1 MRKDGSAYDRQV
13 SVRAYE
19 VVRELTDKVEQ
30 LGEACPVYLHRRM
43 LAVEADAVLIIVNI
57 RRILQEPVRPV
68 DRDRNYPVVLSCRV
82 VYSACIAFILS
93 AQLTSRINGCRHV
106 AGSSY
111 SLRVLLRLGQV
122 DRYIQVAVL
131 CRSDPLHILA
141 DAVSSYIVGILTE
154 LIVPLSSSLRTLSV
168 FCPELT
174 YYLCRP
180 RCEPAHDLCIEEVS
194 VDDRVLLQG
203 AVLICKI
210 RERVKYDAELS
221 IVRNFY
227 FRYVISSENIDDRVH
242 RPDAFAFFNQA
253 FAQCIFRKCFYCV
266 HVCFPSLYISR
277 HIRISAGFL
286 PAAQIIQDGIII
298 S

>member
-1 MRKDGSAYDRQV
+1 MRKNGSAYDRQV

-19 VVRELTDKVEQ
+19 VVRELADKVEQ
-30 LGEACPVYLHRRM
+30 LGEARAVYLHRCM
-43 LAVEADAVLIIVNI
+43 LTVETDAVLVVVNV
-57 RRILQEPVRPV
+57 RRILKEPVRSV

-82 VYSACIAFILS
+82 IDSACVALIFS
-93 AQLTSRINGCRHV
+93 AQLASRIDGCRHV

-122 DRYIQVAVL
+122 DRYIEVAVL

-194 VDDRVLLQG
+194 VD
-203 AVLICKI
+203 
-210 RERVKYDAELS
+210 
-221 IVRNFY
+221 N
-227 FRYVISSENIDDRVH
+227 
-242 RPDAFAFFNQA
+242 
-253 FAQCIFRKCFYCV
+253 
-266 HVCFPSLYISR
+266 
-277 HIRISAGFL
+277 
-286 PAAQIIQDGIII
+286 
-298 S
+298 